1 MFESLSSKLDK
12 AFKLLK
18 GQGRITE
25 LNIAETVKEI
35 RKALLDAD
43 VNYKIAKQFTDNVK
57 AKALG
62 ENVLTSISPGQLMIK
77 IVNDELTA
85 LLGGEK
91 TDINTSGSPTIILMS
106 GVQGSGKTTFSVKL
120 AVYFQSKVKT
130 VILATCEV

>member
-62 ENVLTSISPGQLMIK
+62 ENVLTSISPGQPPRSS
-77 IVNDELTA
+77 A
-85 LLGGEK
+85 
-91 TDINTSGSPTIILMS
+91 SAASR
-106 GVQGSGKTTFSVKL
+106 
-120 AVYFQSKVKT
+120 
-130 VILATCEV
+130 